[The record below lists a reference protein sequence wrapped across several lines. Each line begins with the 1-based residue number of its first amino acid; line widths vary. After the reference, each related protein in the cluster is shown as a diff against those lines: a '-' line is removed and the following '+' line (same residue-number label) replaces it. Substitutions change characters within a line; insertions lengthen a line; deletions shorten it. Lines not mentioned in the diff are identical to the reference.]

1 MRYLFVLC
9 LLLCLYISDSKAQDT
24 FIPVNLGKSV
34 NTEYN
39 ELYPV
44 LSPDGQTLYFVRADH
59 PENNYGTKGSQDIW
73 ISRLNDDGTWS
84 EAIHA
89 GAPLNTARYNAVL
102 AVPGEGDNL
111 YISGTFT
118 KKLRWKN
125 RGISIVPVLGPLSYG
140 NPKALKIKG
149 FIKKNKG
156 LYTQIGLNNKE
167 DVMILSFSS
176 KWESAQNDL
185 YVSFK
190 RKKSWSKPK
199 KIQSLSSRRI
209 ELSPQFSKDSLSS
222 RLYFT
227 TRDNNSKEFSIWET
241 KRLDD
246 KFRKWS
252 MPLRL
257 DNSINGPSFDGFFNL
272 NKKGSVAYF
281 SSNREG
287 SEGKADLYKVKL
299 FEENP
304 YMELKG
310 VVRHAL
316 TSQPLLKDT
325 LVRISVNG
333 VIVDSIEINQ
343 HNGSFHAVLP
353 LGDLYVLKAEK
364 EHYISLPDTFD
375 LRQQKEYLSMERD
388 LTLKP
393 VPFVKFYGKIRVK
406 DTQEAT
412 PLRYP
417 QLLVNGEKAD
427 SVSIDNTGNYVLY
440 LDHGKNY
447 VVTALAENYIPGEE
461 KINLRSVHEYDEIN
475 LDLFVQVK
483 PEPKKP
489 EALVTGKIINSKTLK
504 GIDSAVSAR
513 ILINDFPLQGVT
525 IKDSIYSLKL
535 SLGSIYELKASADYF
550 YPTLEVIDLSNEKD
564 QVKIF
569 KDLYIAP
576 LEVGSSV
583 KLENIFFETA
593 KATLMKESYGELD
606 RVAQFMRDYPTIK
619 IEIAGYTDNVGSV
632 ESNKKLSQERANE
645 VASYLVSQGISQSRV
660 TPVGYGMENPIA
672 DNNTAEG
679 RQKNRRVEFTILER

>member
-1 MRYLFVLC
+1 MRYLLVLC
-9 LLLCLYISDSKAQDT
+9 LFLCLYASGTKAQST
-24 FIPVNLGKSV
+24 FTPVNLGKSV

-59 PENNYGTKGSQDIW
+59 PENTYGTKGSQDIW

-89 GAPLNTARYNAVL
+89 EAPFNTARYNAVL
-102 AVPGEGDNL
+102 AIPGEGDNL

-125 RGISIVPVLGPLSYG
+125 RGISIVPVLGPHSYG

-156 LYTQIGLNNKE
+156 LYTQIGLNGNE
-167 DVMILSFSS
+167 DVMILSFSP

-185 YVSFK
+185 YVSF
-190 RKKSWSKPK
+190 RQNKKWSKPK
-199 KIQSLSSRRI
+199 KIKSLSSKRI
-209 ELSPQFSKDSLSS
+209 ELSPQLSKDSVSR

-227 TRDNNSKEFSIWET
+227 TRDNNSKEFSIWESN
-241 KRLDD
+241 RLDE

-252 MPLRL
+252 MPVRL
-257 DNSINGPSFDGFFNL
+257 DNSVNGPLFDGFFNL

-287 SEGKADLYKVKL
+287 GEGQADLYKVKL

-304 YMELKG
+304 YLELKG
-310 VVRHAL
+310 IVRHAL
-316 TSQPLLKDT
+316 TDQPLLKDT
-325 LVRISVNG
+325 LVRISING
-333 VIVDSIEINQ
+333 VPTDSIEINQ
-343 HNGSFHAVLP
+343 HNGSYLVLLP
-353 LGDLYVLKAEK
+353 LGNLYILQAEK
-364 EHYISLPDTFD
+364 EHYISFPDTFD
-375 LRQQKEYLSMERD
+375 LRQQKEYLALERD
-388 LTLKP
+388 LKLKP
-393 VPFVKFYGKIRVK
+393 VPYVKFYGKIRVK
-406 DTQEAT
+406 DAKEAT
-412 PLRYP
+412 ALRYP

-427 SVSIDNTGNYVLY
+427 SASIDSAGNYILY
-440 LDHGKNY
+440 LNHGKNY

-461 KINLRSVHEYDEIN
+461 RINLRSVHEYDEIG

-504 GIDSAVSAR
+504 GIDSTVSAQ
-513 ILINDFPLQGVT
+513 ILINDFPLQGVS
-525 IKDSIYSLKL
+525 IKDSVYSLKL
-535 SLGSIYELKASADYF
+535 PLGSVYELKASADYF
-550 YPTLEVIDLSNEKD
+550 YPTLEKIDLSGEKD

-593 KATLMKESYGELD
+593 KATLMKESYVELD
-606 RVAQFMRDYPTIK
+606 RVAQFMRDYPSIK

-645 VASYLVSQGISQSRV
+645 VASYLVSQGLSQARI